1 MIDQAVIL
9 AAGRGTRLGAL
20 TRRRPKSMLPILGR
34 PIIARVMDRLRDA
47 GIRRFVVV
55 IGEHDQAIK
64 DYLSSAWSPD
74 TQITFAIQS
83 VATGTVDALQLAAP
97 HIDGSFVLS
106 SVDNLTTSAH
116 VAALIDT
123 FNSAPERLATLSL
136 LPTTPEHMRMSSSVS
151 INGQW
156 ITGIT
161 EKPDTPEGSY
171 AAIMLYAF
179 DQSLLAYLDQVP
191 ISPRG
196 EREIASAIQLGIS
209 DGRKVNY
216 AITQSRLHL
225 TRERDLL
232 AINRAFLDESRDAHV
247 LSEIPESVHLMPP
260 ICIDPNVSIGD
271 SARIGPHV
279 YLESGA
285 SVGSGAV
292 LENTLVLAGGT
303 VPPGD
308 RCVGEIIAAEV
319 HITV

>member
-1 MIDQAVIL
+1 MIDHAVIL
-9 AAGRGTRLGAL
+9 AAGRGTRVGAL
-20 TRRRPKSMLPILGR
+20 TRQRPKSMLPILGR
-34 PIIARVMDRLRDA
+34 PIIARVMDRLHDA

-55 IGEHDQAIK
+55 IGERDQK
-64 DYLSSAWSPD
+64 MTGYLTSAWPPD
-74 TQITFAIQS
+74 TQVTFAIQS

-106 SVDNLTTSAH
+106 SVDNLTSSAH
-116 VAALIDT
+116 VAALIHT

-136 LPTTPEHMRMSSSVS
+136 LPTTPENMRTSSSVS
-151 INGQW
+151 IDGQW

-161 EKPDTPEGSY
+161 EKPDRPEGLY

-179 DQSLLAYLDQVP
+179 DQSLLTYLNRVP
-191 ISPRG
+191 VSPRG
-196 EREIASAIQLGIS
+196 EREIASAIQLGIT

-216 AITQSRLHL
+216 AVTQSRLHL

-232 AINRAFLDESRDAHV
+232 AINRAFLEESRDTHI

-271 SARIGPHV
+271 SARIGPYV

-285 SVGSGAV
+285 SVGAGAV
-292 LENTLVLAGGT
+292 LENTLVLNGGT
-303 VPPGD
+303 VQPGD
-308 RCVGEIIAAEV
+308 RCVGQIVAENV
-319 HITV
+319 RITV